1 MMVLRILGQVFTLM
15 AIGFLGLGVFV
26 WLDGRAM
33 EPLGKIWFDLH
44 LPSLNYAEVVVS
56 RHLNM
61 TEFWRDQVLPFLQCP
76 AWEAL
81 LWIIIVLLLSGG
93 ILMFLG
99 RGRRRRRHPSGFGN

>member
-1 MMVLRILGQVFTLM
+1 MVVLRILGRVFTLT
-15 AIGFLGLGVFV
+15 AIGFLVLGLYV

-33 EPLGKIWFDLH
+33 EKAGKVWFDLH
-44 LPSLNYAEVVVS
+44 HPSLNYAEVIVS

-61 TEFWRDQVLPFLQCP
+61 TDFWREKVLPFLQCP

-81 LWIIIVLLLSGG
+81 LWTIIALLVSGG
-93 ILMFLG
+93 VLVFLG